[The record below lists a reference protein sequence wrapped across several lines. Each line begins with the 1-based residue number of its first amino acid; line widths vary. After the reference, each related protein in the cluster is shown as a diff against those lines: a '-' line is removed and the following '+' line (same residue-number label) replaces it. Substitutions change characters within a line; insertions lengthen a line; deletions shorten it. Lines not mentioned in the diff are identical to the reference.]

1 MMRVTA
7 AARSGMALGS
17 FARNTSLT
25 VRVGTFDTILTGSPS
40 RILPLFRMLSA
51 AVMGRL
57 SAWWQERTALV
68 MSDEWMNE
76 YRWSSRDR
84 S

>member
-1 MMRVTA
+1 MDPLLANIM
-7 AARSGMALGS
+7 
-17 FARNTSLT
+17 T
-25 VRVGTFDTILTGSPS
+25 VRVGTFDTIFTGSPS
-40 RILPLFRMLSA
+40 RILPLFRMLST

-68 MSDEWMNE
+68 MSDEWMHE

>member
-1 MMRVTA
+1 MRVPPLHGV
-7 AARSGMALGS
+7 ARRLDPSGSQHIM
-17 FARNTSLT
+17 T

-40 RILPLFRMLSA
+40 RILPVFRMLSA

-57 SAWWQERTALV
+57 SAWWQERSALV
-68 MSDEWMNE
+68 MSDEWMHE

>member
-1 MMRVTA
+1 M
-7 AARSGMALGS
+7 
-17 FARNTSLT
+17 T

-51 AVMGRL
+51 AVIGRL
-57 SAWWQERTALV
+57 SAWWKERTALV